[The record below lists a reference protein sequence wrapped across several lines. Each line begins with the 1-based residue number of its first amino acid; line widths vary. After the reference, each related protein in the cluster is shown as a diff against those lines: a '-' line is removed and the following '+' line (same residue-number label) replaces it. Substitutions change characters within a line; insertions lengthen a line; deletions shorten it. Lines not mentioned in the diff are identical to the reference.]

1 MPSPAQARSPRHS
14 TPNGAHRNPR
24 KHPVPSTIWAAG
36 PDPIDR
42 AERWPAPIVARAAT
56 EFSQPGDRVLLATP
70 ISAHPQPRARTRTS
84 AVAAGPYSALE
95 ALGRQTAILPI
106 FTEWDTPAAGHEP
119 TADADLILASL
130 LPVHPGDSVVDRLA
144 GIAARRLRAGG
155 VLTVLTR
162 SAHASDG
169 TLVDPTG
176 AVVHAA
182 QTCDLLY
189 LSHIVAVP
197 IHNDTIAPDTTSPP
211 NHHRPAP
218 RHQVVHTDLLVFLQ
232 AR

>member
-1 MPSPAQARSPRHS
+1 MPSSAQPRPPRES
-14 TPNGAHRNPR
+14 ATTGAHRKPR
-24 KHPVPSTIWAAG
+24 RHPVPSTIWAAG
-36 PDPIDR
+36 PDPINRTD
-42 AERWPAPIVARAAT
+42 RWPAPIVERAAT
-56 EFSQPGDRVLLATP
+56 EFSQPGDQILLATP
-70 ISAHPQPRARTRTS
+70 ISAHPQPRAHTRAPS
-84 AVAAGPYSALE
+84 VAAGPYSALE
-95 ALGRQTAILPI
+95 ALGRHAAILPI
-106 FTEWDTPAAGHEP
+106 FTEWDTPPQGHEH
-119 TADADLILASL
+119 TAGADLILASL
-130 LPVHPGDSVVDRLA
+130 LPTHPGDPVVDRLA
-144 GIAARRLRAGG
+144 ALAAQRLRAGG

-197 IHNDTIAPDTTSPP
+197 IHNDMVTPDITPPP
-211 NHHRPAP
+211 NDDRSAP